1 MAACGEEAL
10 AGDADGGGGDAV
22 GDVVGEVVAD
32 VVGEAV
38 ADAGAGRTGEGGT
51 DLAGGGDVCDRGAS

>member
-22 GDVVGEVVAD
+22 GDVVGE
-32 VVGEAV
+32 AV
-38 ADAGAGRTGEGGT
+38 ADAGPGRTGEGGT

>member
-1 MAACGEEAL
+1 MADCDEEAL
-10 AGDADGGGGDAV
+10 AGDGADGGAGDAV
-22 GDVVGEVVAD
+22 GD

-38 ADAGAGRTGEGGT
+38 ADAGAGRTGGGGT